1 MRSVHRLQI
10 LALATCAAFPQSPP
24 ASPSYW
30 PAGKWRTAAPE
41 SQGIDSQKLASAID
55 EVVQKQL
62 GVHSLL
68 VIRHGYIVLDAY
80 FYPYNAAVPHD
91 LASVTKSITSLL
103 TGIAV
108 SRDRIALEQPVLSL
122 FPEEAPENPGEQ
134 KRKITVENLLRME
147 SGLDCGYAPG
157 EQELE
162 QMKRS
167 PDWVRFAL
175 NLPMK
180 YAPGTHSS
188 YCSPGYHLLGSA
200 VGAASRMTELEFGRK
215 YLFDPLGIQTIVW
228 ADDPQGRSHGWG
240 DCHLLPQ
247 DLARIGYLYLQ
258 AGNWNGHQIVP
269 AAWVS
274 ESVRPS
280 TSSSGAPGAFGYLW
294 HVSNG
299 PNGRQFEGS
308 GRGGQM
314 LIVWPEL
321 DTIVVIT
328 AGGNTGRI
336 ADLVRAAITS
346 DGPLPANDAAVS
358 ALRHEVSAGGRP
370 PASQA
375 VAPAPRTAA
384 AISGAVYE
392 FPLNPSR
399 LDSISLTFPQR
410 GDARVDF
417 TYYGQRY
424 QFPVGLD
431 GVYRLGPY
439 GPFHLLAGARGRWMN
454 DGEFL
459 LDLNFVANINHYTL
473 DIRFQNDAI
482 EVTAA
487 EASGLIRNGHLTGK
501 RKS

>member
-1 MRSVHRLQI
+1 MPLVQRLQI
-10 LALATCAAFPQSPP
+10 VALVTCAALAQSSP
-24 ASPSYW
+24 ARPTYW
-30 PAGKWRTAAPE
+30 PAGKWRGASPE
-41 SQGIDSQKLASAID
+41 SQGIDSQKLASAVD
-55 EVVQKQL
+55 EVMQKQL

-68 VIRHGYIVLDAY
+68 VIRHGYTVLDAY
-80 FYPYNAAVPHD
+80 FYPYNPTAPHD
-91 LASVTKSITSLL
+91 LASVTKSITSVL

-108 SRDRIALEQPVLSL
+108 SRGQIALGQPALSF
-122 FPEEAPENPGEQ
+122 FPEEAPANPGNQ
-134 KRKITVENLLRME
+134 KRNITVENLLRME
-147 SGLDCGYAPG
+147 SGLDCGYVPG

-167 PDWVRFAL
+167 ADWVRFAL
-175 NLPMK
+175 NLPMR

-200 VGAASRMTELEFGRK
+200 VAAASHMTELEFGRK
-215 YLFDPLGIQTIVW
+215 YLFRPLGIQTVLW
-228 ADDPQGRSHGWG
+228 AEDPQGRSHGWG

-247 DLARIGYLYLQ
+247 DLARIGYLYLHD
-258 AGNWNGHQIVP
+258 GNWNGRQIVP
-269 AAWVS
+269 ASWVS
-274 ESVRPS
+274 ESTRPS
-280 TSSSGAPGAFGYLW
+280 TASSGAPGAFGYLW
-294 HVSNG
+294 HVSNDSH
-299 PNGRQFEGS
+299 GRQFGGS

-328 AGGNTGRI
+328 AGGNSGRI

-346 DGPLPANDAAVS
+346 AEPLPANDAAVS
-358 ALRHEVSAGGRP
+358 ALRFKVAAAAKE
-370 PASQA
+370 PATQA
-375 VAPAPRTAA
+375 VAPAPRMAA
-384 AISGAVYE
+384 AISGVVYE

-417 TYYGQRY
+417 TYYGRRY

-439 GPFHLLAGARGRWMN
+439 GPFHLLAGARGRWIN

-459 LDLNFVANINHYTL
+459 LDLNFVANINHYML
-473 DIRFQNDAI
+473 DIRFQGDAI
-482 EVTAA
+482 EVSAA
-487 EASGLIRNGHLTGK
+487 EASGLIRNGKLTAK